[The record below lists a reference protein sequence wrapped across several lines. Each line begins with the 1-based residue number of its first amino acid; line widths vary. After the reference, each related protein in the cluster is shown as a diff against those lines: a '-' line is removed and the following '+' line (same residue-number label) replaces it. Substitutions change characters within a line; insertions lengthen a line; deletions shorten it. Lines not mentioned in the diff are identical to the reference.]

1 MDDWTNYI
9 NNLKKTKPEQA
20 KDIDEA
26 EELASI
32 VGAMIEQRQ
41 HLELSQRDLAKLCG
55 IPQSSIARIESG
67 DRVSFV
73 GTGNEVRIVNSAV
86 YAMMKLQKQMKNL
99 GKNVGLLSEE
109 DVADWITNSRR
120 KNSHG

>member
-1 MDDWTNYI
+1 
-9 NNLKKTKPEQA
+9 
-20 KDIDEA
+20 
-26 EELASI
+26 
-32 VGAMIEQRQ
+32 MIEQRQ